1 MEVGIV
7 GLPNVGKSTLFNALA
22 RAKAAASNYPYCTID
37 PNVAVVEVADERL
50 TALASMVGPKR
61 VTHPVLRFVDIAG
74 LARGA
79 HKGEGLGNL
88 FLSHIRGVDAVAH
101 VIRCFEDKSVIH
113 VEGQTDPVR
122 DLGIV
127 ETELFL
133 SDIQVLERRLEKLA
147 KVAKSGD
154 QHARGE
160 AAFLHEIK
168 AALDGGCRFQV
179 PDDLDPELAVVMNE
193 IQLLSAKPVIYVANV
208 GEDPCSEENVAC
220 YRTVRAQAE
229 ARGSVAVPVSAKLEA
244 EIAELDPDEGRA
256 MLREM
261 GFEDGALKRFVRAC
275 YDLLQVITFL
285 TIKGEETRGWTVRRG
300 TEVRDAAGKIHSDMR
315 DRFICAEVVSFEE
328 FVACGGLTEAK
339 EKGLV
344 RTEGKNYI
352 VKDGDIVL
360 VKFGR

>member
-22 RAKAAASNYPYCTID
+22 LAQAAASNYPYCTID
-37 PNVAVVEVADERL
+37 PNVAMVEVADERL
-50 TALASMVGPKR
+50 AALAAMVKPER
-61 VTHPVLRFVDIAG
+61 VTQPALRFVDIAG

-101 VIRCFEDKSVIH
+101 VIRCFDDKSVVH
-113 VEGQTDPVR
+113 VEGQIDPVR
-122 DLGIV
+122 DLEIV

-133 SDIQVLERRLEKLA
+133 SDIQILERRLEKLA
-147 KVAKSGD
+147 KTAKSGD
-154 QHARGE
+154 QHARKE
-160 AAFLHEIK
+160 AAFLTELK
-168 AALDGGCRFQV
+168 AGLEKGRRFELV
-179 PDDLDPELAVVMNE
+179 DDLDPELAAVLND
-193 IQLLSAKPVIYVANV
+193 IQLLSAKPVVYVANM
-208 GEDPCSEENVAC
+208 GEDPCSERSRAC
-220 YRTVRAQAE
+220 FEAVRGQAE
-229 ARGSVAVPVSAKLEA
+229 ARGAAAIPISAKIET
-244 EIAELDPDEGRA
+244 EIMELDPEEGRA
-256 MLREM
+256 LLKDM
-261 GFEDGALKRFVRAC
+261 GFDEGALKRFVRAC

-315 DRFICAEVVSFEE
+315 DKFVCAEVISFDE
-328 FVACGGLTEAK
+328 FVACGGMTEAR

-352 VKDGDIVL
+352 VEDGDIVL

>member
-22 RAKAAASNYPYCTID
+22 RARAAASNYPYCTID
-37 PNVAVVEVADERL
+37 PNVAMVEVADKRL
-50 TALASMVGPKR
+50 DALASVVRPKMV
-61 VTHPVLRFVDIAG
+61 TQPVLRFVDIAG

-88 FLSHIRGVDAVAH
+88 FLSHIRGVDAIAH
-101 VIRCFEDKSVIH
+101 VIRCFEDKSVVH
-113 VEGQTDPVR
+113 VEGQIDPVR
-122 DLGIV
+122 DLEIV

-147 KVAKSGD
+147 KIAKSGD
-154 QHARGE
+154 HHARRE
-160 AAFLHEIK
+160 EAFLAEIK
-168 AALDGGCRFQV
+168 DALDRGHRFEV
-179 PDDLDPELAVVMNE
+179 PGDLDAEREAVLKE
-193 IQLLSAKPVIYVANV
+193 IQLLSAKPVIYVANI
-208 GEDPCSEENVAC
+208 GDDPCSQRSKAC
-220 YRTVRAQAE
+220 LEAVRREAE
-229 ARGSVAVPVSAKLEA
+229 ARGSVAVAISAKLEA
-244 EIAELDPDEGRA
+244 EIMELEPEEGRT
-256 MLREM
+256 LLEEI
-261 GFEDGALKRFVRAC
+261 GFDEGALKRFVRAC

-315 DRFICAEVVSFEE
+315 DRFICAEVISFDE
-328 FVACGGLTEAK
+328 FVACGGMSEAR

-344 RTEGKNYI
+344 RTEGKNYM
-352 VKDGDIVL
+352 VTDGDIVL